1 MKPVGYHKTFDQWR
15 PGVSSASSFVS
26 TMIQDEDITLY
37 LYSDH
42 FAEWPMY
49 PFPKWIQI
57 I

>member
-1 MKPVGYHKTFDQWR
+1 MKPVGYHKTFGQWR

-42 FAEWPMY
+42 FAKWPMY